1 MASKEGKIE
10 QMRIMEI
17 YRNEILA
24 GILTEENRQRFVFR
38 YDEGYFN
45 DNSKPA
51 ISLTLPK
58 TQQEYKSE
66 YLFPFF
72 FNMLSEG
79 VNRKL
84 QSTQLKI
91 DEEDNF
97 GLLMATAQYDTI
109 GAVTVKP
116 IAANEPG

>member
-1 MASKEGKIE
+1 
-10 QMRIMEI
+10 MRVMEI
-17 YRNEILA
+17 YRNGVLA
-24 GILTEENRQRFVFR
+24 GLLSEENRNNFVFR
-38 YDEGYFN
+38 YEESYFN
-45 DNSKPA
+45 DTTKPG

-58 TQQEYKSE
+58 SKIEYSSD

-84 QSTQLKI
+84 QNIQLKI

-109 GAVTVKP
+109 GAITIKP
-116 IAANEPG
+116 ITK

>member
-1 MASKEGKIE
+1 
-10 QMRIMEI
+10 MRVMEI
-17 YRNEILA
+17 YRNGVLA
-24 GILTEENRQRFVFR
+24 GLLSEENRKSYKFR
-38 YDEGYFN
+38 YEESYFN
-45 DNSKPA
+45 DRTKPA

-58 TQQEYKSE
+58 SKIEYTSH

-84 QSTQLKI
+84 QSIQLKI

-97 GLLMATAQYDTI
+97 GLLMVTAQYDTI
-109 GAVTVKP
+109 GAITVKP
-116 IAANEPG
+116 ITK

>member
-1 MASKEGKIE
+1 
-10 QMRIMEI
+10 MRAMEI
-17 YRNEILA
+17 YRNGVLA
-24 GILTEENRQRFVFR
+24 GILSEENRKSYIFK
-38 YDEGYFN
+38 YDERYFN
-45 DNSKPA
+45 DTTKPA

-58 TQQEYKSE
+58 SKMEYTSQ

-84 QSTQLKI
+84 QSIQLKI

-109 GAVTVKP
+109 GAITVKP
-116 IAANEPG
+116 ITK